1 MEEKNWNKDYAKVKF
16 KPEVDVN
23 ILYSGVLK
31 VKRLYATQA
40 YNLFISYIDI
50 QLIHMVLS

>member
-1 MEEKNWNKDYAKVKF
+1 MLLGLVDTLSRITLIYGRKKKWNKDYAKVKF

-31 VKRLYATQA
+31 
-40 YNLFISYIDI
+40 
-50 QLIHMVLS
+50 

>member
-1 MEEKNWNKDYAKVKF
+1 KANCDAFGIGRHLIAYHPDLWKKKKWNKDYAKVKF

-31 VKRLYATQA
+31 
-40 YNLFISYIDI
+40 
-50 QLIHMVLS
+50 

>member
-16 KPEVDVN
+16 KPEVEVS

-31 VKRLYATQA
+31 
-40 YNLFISYIDI
+40 
-50 QLIHMVLS
+50 